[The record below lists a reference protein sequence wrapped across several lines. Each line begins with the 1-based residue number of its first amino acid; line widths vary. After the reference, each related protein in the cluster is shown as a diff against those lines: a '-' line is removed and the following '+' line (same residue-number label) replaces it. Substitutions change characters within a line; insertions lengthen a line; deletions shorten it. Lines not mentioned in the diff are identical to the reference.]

1 MSGFKGTIF
10 ETISSTRIKFS
21 TKPGESISTG
31 SLVEIKDSDGKKYLG
46 RVISI
51 QRKNYL
57 IDQDGAVQLSTLFS
71 ENENLD
77 PDDIGIRGEFDDFII
92 CEVEIIGNRENSNFF
107 VRPKKPFKIG
117 TKVYRASP
125 EFLKRQLKPKTNSI
139 EIGYFRDN
147 KDVPIHIDL
156 NELISKHF
164 SVLAMTGS
172 GKSWTISVIIESVA
186 KNYDIPILI
195 FDPHGEYSSLKVAKN
210 ADGQKIAQKTKI
222 FVAAD
227 EYTRDL
233 SDDFFENKFGVKR
246 DSESL
251 YFNMTDFETYQ
262 IIHLLKSLYDL
273 SEAQSR
279 ILQAGWAEITNDPD
293 LKDTT
298 QIDPILEKLKG
309 IGESATQGP
318 AAMKI
323 LSTKLRMLYDSLP
336 YIQKST
342 EQKIINEK
350 KIVKK
355 GQISVIDI
363 SGIEEIQQQ
372 ALVAI
377 LSSRI
382 LKKRM
387 KRDIPP
393 LLLILEEA
401 HRYIPSGSVNTA
413 SKPTIKRVAQ
423 EGRKFL
429 MGMGIVSQRP
439 SRVDDDV
446 LSQCNNQ
453 IIMRLTNPNDQNYV
467 KKISEW
473 ISEAD
478 VEEIKSMAPGEAFIF
493 GSAVPL
499 SLPLRIKS
507 ERLTE
512 HGGYTPDIVDELENF

>member
-1 MSGFKGTIF
+1 K
-10 ETISSTRIKFS
+10 KFN
-21 TKPGESISTG
+21 
-31 SLVEIKDSDGKKYLG
+31 V
-46 RVISI
+46 
-51 QRKNYL
+51 
-57 IDQDGAVQLSTLFS
+57 
-71 ENENLD
+71 
-77 PDDIGIRGEFDDFII
+77 
-92 CEVEIIGNRENSNFF
+92 NRNS
-107 VRPKKPFKIG
+107 K
-117 TKVYRASP
+117 
-125 EFLKRQLKPKTNSI
+125 
-139 EIGYFRDN
+139 
-147 KDVPIHIDL
+147 
-156 NELISKHF
+156 
-164 SVLAMTGS
+164 
-172 GKSWTISVIIESVA
+172 
-186 KNYDIPILI
+186 
-195 FDPHGEYSSLKVAKN
+195 
-210 ADGQKIAQKTKI
+210 
-222 FVAAD
+222 
-227 EYTRDL
+227 
-233 SDDFFENKFGVKR
+233 
-246 DSESL
+246 SL

-262 IIHLLKSLYDL
+262 IIHLLKSLYEL

-279 ILQAGWAEITNDPD
+279 ILQAGWAEITNEPE

-298 QIDPILEKLKG
+298 DIECIIKKLKG
-309 IGESATQGP
+309 VGESTTQGP
-318 AAMKI
+318 SAMKI
-323 LSTKLRMLYDSLP
+323 LSTKLEMLYESLP

-342 EQKIINEK
+342 DQKIIKEDE
-350 KIVKK
+350 IVKK

-387 KRDIPP
+387 KGDIPP

-401 HRYIPSGSVNTA
+401 HRYIPSGAVNTA

-439 SRVDDDV
+439 SRLDDDV

-467 KKISEW
+467 KKVSEW

-478 VEEIKSMAPGEAFIF
+478 VDEIRSMAPGEAFIF

-499 SLPLRIKS
+499 SLPMRIKTK
-507 ERLTE
+507 RLTE